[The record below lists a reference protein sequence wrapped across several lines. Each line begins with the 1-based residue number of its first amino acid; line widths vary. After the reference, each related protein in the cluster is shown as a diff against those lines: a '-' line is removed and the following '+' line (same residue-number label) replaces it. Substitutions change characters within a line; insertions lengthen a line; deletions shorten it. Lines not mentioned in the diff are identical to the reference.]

1 MKTQYQH
8 QLSRVN
14 RGECRCDC
22 GNLATRIKQGEFV
35 CARCDA
41 IEKDLDR
48 FHVMRPGS
56 DCSKLGW
63 VMAGRDGEILC

>member
-1 MKTQYQH
+1 MKTQYQQ

-48 FHVMRPGS
+48 FHAES
-56 DCSKLGW
+56 
-63 VMAGRDGEILC
+63 AGRGYLAFVGWELASDKTIQ